1 MVTSYTTGIIYNISL
16 RHALPNRARAD
27 GSDGSTD
34 YSTGPS
40 VFGIITK
47 TPVAPGAEL
56 MGLSNFSSSN
66 RIRSIQSYGLGNP
79 AQFYMMGWSKTTD
92 VGDYQYLVSIRY
104 NGENPVAGLS
114 IGSTAASGNEG
125 RPYFYDSEN
134 GSLWADEY
142 SPEKGNRVDDG
153 AWHHICGVINNNQK
167 LIYVDGEL
175 AGRVTISNN
184 LNMSTGDTIDIGD
197 YSASTG
203 GSGPTWDAG
212 TAYNHRGS
220 IALIRVGRGVV
231 SAEQIRTIYNE
242 EKKMFQPNAKCTLVD
257 SRYVNQVEADDSTGL
272 LYAAT
277 QNGGG
282 INTFSGLTRI
292 DYDERMAYKL
302 SANGGFLVGGNS

>member
-1 MVTSYTTGIIYNISL
+1 
-16 RHALPNRARAD
+16 
-27 GSDGSTD
+27 
-34 YSTGPS
+34 
-40 VFGIITK
+40 
-47 TPVAPGAEL
+47 
-56 MGLSNFSSSN
+56 
-66 RIRSIQSYGLGNP
+66 
-79 AQFYMMGWSKTTD
+79 
-92 VGDYQYLVSIRY
+92 VSIRY
-104 NGENPVAGLS
+104 NGENPVAGLA

-134 GSLWADEY
+134 GSLWAGEY

-153 AWHHICGVINNNQK
+153 AWHHICGVIYNNQK
-167 LIYVDGEL
+167 LIYIDGEL

-184 LNMSTGDTIDIGD
+184 LNMQTGDTIDIGD

-272 LYAAT
+272 VYAAT

-292 DYDERMAYKL
+292 DYDERPAYKL